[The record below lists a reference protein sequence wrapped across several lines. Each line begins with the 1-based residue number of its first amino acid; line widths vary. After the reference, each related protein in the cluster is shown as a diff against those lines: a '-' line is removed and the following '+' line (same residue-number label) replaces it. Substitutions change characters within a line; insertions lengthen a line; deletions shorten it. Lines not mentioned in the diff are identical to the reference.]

1 MKGRLTEFIILFEVQ
16 KESVISI
23 RKLTLIL
30 KYT

>member
-1 MKGRLTEFIILFEVQ
+1 MKGRLTEFIILLEVQ